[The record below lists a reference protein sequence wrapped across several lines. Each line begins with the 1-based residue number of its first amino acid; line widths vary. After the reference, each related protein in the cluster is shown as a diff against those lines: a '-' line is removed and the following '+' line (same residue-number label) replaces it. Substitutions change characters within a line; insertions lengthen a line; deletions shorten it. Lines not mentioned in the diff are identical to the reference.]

1 MRERERERG
10 REGGREERQRERE
23 RERGG
28 EGGREGGRRDRE
40 RERERERESGKD
52 EQREVA
58 YVHKAKDI
66 YWSEPGGLEEDPLL
80 SAKRAFSETAG
91 SLGSGSS
98 RNALSVSCVGV
109 SSYEFIRVLGV
120 SG

>member
-10 REGGREERQRERE
+10 
-23 RERGG
+23 
-28 EGGREGGRRDRE
+28 GREGGETE
-40 RERERERESGKD
+40 REKERERESGKD

>member
-1 MRERERERG
+1 MREREREGEGGREGGRETEREREREREGG
-10 REGGREERQRERE
+10 REGGREERQRERK
-23 RERGG
+23 
-28 EGGREGGRRDRE
+28 
-40 RERERERESGKD
+40 RERESGKD